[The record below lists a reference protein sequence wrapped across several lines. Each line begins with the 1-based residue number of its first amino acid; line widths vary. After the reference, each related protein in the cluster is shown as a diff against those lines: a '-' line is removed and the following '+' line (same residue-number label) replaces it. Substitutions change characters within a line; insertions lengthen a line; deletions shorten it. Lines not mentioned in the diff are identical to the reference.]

1 MKIRIWP
8 EMGGEKGVIC
18 LLSMEVSLT
27 NVNISPFAPLSH
39 ILTQT
44 LSLLCI
50 CTNLVLGIA
59 IDRVKYSEK
68 REQRD
73 CTQTYF

>member
-1 MKIRIWP
+1 MKIRIRP
-8 EMGGEKGVIC
+8 ELGGEKGVIC

-50 CTNLVLGIA
+50 CINLVLDIA
-59 IDRVKYSEK
+59 IDRVNYSRK
-68 REQRD
+68 K
-73 CTQTYF
+73 